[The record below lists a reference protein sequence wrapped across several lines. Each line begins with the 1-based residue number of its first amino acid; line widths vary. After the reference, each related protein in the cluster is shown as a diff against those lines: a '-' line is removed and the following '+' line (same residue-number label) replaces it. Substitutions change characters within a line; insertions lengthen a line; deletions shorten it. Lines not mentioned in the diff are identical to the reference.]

1 MFRTNLF
8 SVRLAAAAA
17 APTAISFQE
26 VTSRVQQSGSG
37 LIDWKVKRAGAE
49 GGRGQDC
56 IQKTFLFN
64 DFHQAWKFMER
75 CVPYINVADHHPE
88 WFNVYN
94 RVEVT
99 LTTHDA
105 KGISEKDFNLA
116 KEMERVCKEVK
127 N

>member
-1 MFRTNLF
+1 MFRANLF
-8 SVRLAAAAA
+8 SLRLAA

-26 VTSRVQQSGSG
+26 VSSRVQQSGSG
-37 LIDWKVKRAGAE
+37 LGNWSVKRAGAE
-49 GGRGQDC
+49 GGRPGQDC
-56 IQKTFLFN
+56 IQRTFLFN
-64 DFHQAWKFMER
+64 DFHQAWKFMDR
-75 CVPYINVADHHPE
+75 CVPFINVADHHPE

-127 N
+127 Q